1 MSLFEQ
7 TQLGLITV
15 KNRICMAP
23 MTRARCPDT
32 VASDSVAKYYAQRA
46 GAGLIITEATQIS
59 GQGTGSIAT
68 PGIYSA
74 AHIEGWRKTTQ
85 AVHARGGKIFAQ
97 IWHTGRVSHP
107 SFHSGA
113 MPVSA
118 SAVRGNCHTF
128 TAQGYEATPQPRALG
143 ESEVGDVVADF
154 RQAAINAIEAG
165 FDGVQIHAAN
175 GYLIDQFLRDGVNQR
190 NDNYGG
196 TIENRSRFLLEI
208 VDVVS
213 AAIDAG
219 RTSVRLNP
227 FTVSFDCADSDPR
240 TLFLYV
246 ARQLG
251 DRQLSFVDIVERGL
265 DPATADVVA
274 EVAEGFTPED
284 FRRAYQGHLM
294 VNGLY
299 DKARAVEAAASGYAQ
314 MVSIGRP
321 YMGTPDLAE
330 RWAQG
335 QDLNAPLDMALW
347 YGGDD
352 TGYTDQVAINAR

>member
-7 TQLGLITV
+7 TQLGLIEV

-32 VASDSVAKYYAQRA
+32 VAGDSVAKYYAQRA

-59 GQGTGSIAT
+59 SQGTGSIAT
-68 PGIYSA
+68 PGIYTA
-74 AHIEGWRKTTQ
+74 AQIEGWSKTAQ

-107 SFHSGA
+107 SFHDGA

-128 TAQGYEATPQPRALG
+128 TKNGYEATPQPRALG
-143 ESEVGDVVADF
+143 NSEVVDVVTDF
-154 RQAAINAIEAG
+154 RQAAVNAIEAG

-190 NDNYGG
+190 DDSYGG
-196 TIENRSRFLLEI
+196 TVENRSRFLLEI
-208 VDVVS
+208 VDAVS
-213 AAIDAG
+213 AAIDSG
-219 RTSVRLNP
+219 RTAVRLNP
-227 FTVSFDCADSDPR
+227 FTVSFDCADSNPKS
-240 TLFLYV
+240 LFLYV

-251 DRQLSFVDIVERGL
+251 ERNLCFVDIVERGL

-274 EVAEGFTPED
+274 EVAKDFTPKD
-284 FRRAYQGHLM
+284 FRRAYKGNLV

-299 DKARAVEAAASGYAQ
+299 DKDRATQATKNGYAQ
-314 MVSIGRP
+314 MVGIGRP

-330 RWAQG
+330 RWEQG
-335 QDLNAPLDMALW
+335 Q
-347 YGGDD
+347 G
-352 TGYTDQVAINAR
+352 